1 MTFDRN
7 RGESQIDVDN
17 IQGDVLIG
25 LQKSFQ
31 SFIGFTI
38 VDVPSFRAFISV
50 LAPRITT
57 LRLTLERELILD
69 MRRAAGSSEVFTFVG
84 TRAFPEKTESGG
96 IPIRTRI
103 GFKIRAGKEASMG
116 WGSRIRRIC
125 VRAW

>member
-84 TRAFPEKTESGG
+84 TNIAFTASGLRALRVRFKTS
-96 IPIRTRI
+96 
-103 GFKIRAGKEASMG
+103 
-116 WGSRIRRIC
+116 SR
-125 VRAW
+125 VA